1 MTGKRSR
8 HLASQD
14 FAASAF
20 YWLYNIFKWA
30 LASSENCRGKM
41 LMIGSGVKKKM
52 CTRGCTIRTLMMMF
66 DEVHYEPDVVKIVST
81 GALAEMQ

>member
-1 MTGKRSR
+1 
-8 HLASQD
+8 
-14 FAASAF
+14 
-20 YWLYNIFKWA
+20 
-30 LASSENCRGKM
+30 M